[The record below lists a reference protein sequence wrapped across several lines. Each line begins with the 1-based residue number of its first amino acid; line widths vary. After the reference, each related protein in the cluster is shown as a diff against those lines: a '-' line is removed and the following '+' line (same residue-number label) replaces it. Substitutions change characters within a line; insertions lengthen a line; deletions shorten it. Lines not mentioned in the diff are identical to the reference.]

1 MSNIREL
8 KASQNPTTA
17 EGLRAIATA
26 LESGDLKEPPYAL
39 VVFGFSDEDTQL
51 NVIPVGKRPPNQTET
66 VGMLTIAAGAV
77 GFGEASVAQM
87 LPVD

>member
-8 KASQNPTTA
+8 KTQQNATTA

-26 LESGDLKEPPYAL
+26 LENGDLKEPPYAL
-39 VVFGFSDEDTQL
+39 VVFGFSDEDIEL

-66 VGMLTIAAGAV
+66 VGMLSIAASAV
-77 GFGEASVAQM
+77 GFGETTAPRM
-87 LPVD
+87 LPVE